1 VVEAVD
7 GRPPACFVSGVFA
20 ERASAHVRKLAVG
33 CTFCYRIHMQGPT
46 SLRERKKAETRAA
59 LSQAVLRLALER
71 GLDAVTADDIAA
83 AANVS
88 VRTFHN
94 YFGTKEEA
102 LVAAW
107 KSEFRVYVD
116 ALRDRPSDEPIL
128 ASLEHVFSRIA
139 SSVADGGDGI
149 AVHSDLLW
157 TSLAMARYRS
167 ALLDEGIR
175 MITDIVAA
183 RTGTDAATDVYP
195 HMLTAAAISAIV
207 TSFQF
212 PGIGA
217 TTSLERQ
224 RLLHECFNLLRAGF
238 ERPAGVVP

>member
-1 VVEAVD
+1 M
-7 GRPPACFVSGVFA
+7 
-20 ERASAHVRKLAVG
+20 
-33 CTFCYRIHMQGPT
+33 FCYRVVMHEAT
-46 SLRERKKAETRAA
+46 SLRERKKSETRTA

-71 GLDAVTADDIAA
+71 GLDDVTADDIAA

-107 KSEFRVYVD
+107 RSEFQVYVD

-128 ASLEHVFSRIA
+128 TSLEHVFSRIA
-139 SSVADGGDGI
+139 SSVGDGGDGI
-149 AVHSDLLW
+149 AAHTDLLW

-175 MITDIVAA
+175 MITEIVAA

-195 HMLTAAAISAIV
+195 HLLTAAAISAIV

-212 PGIGA
+212 PGAGD
-217 TTSLERQ
+217 TSSQERE
-224 RLLHECFNLLRAGF
+224 RLLHECFDLLRAGF
-238 ERPAGVVP
+238 ERPKAVAS

>member
-1 VVEAVD
+1 
-7 GRPPACFVSGVFA
+7 
-20 ERASAHVRKLAVG
+20 
-33 CTFCYRIHMQGPT
+33 MQDTT
-46 SLRERKKAETRAA
+46 SLRERKKTETRTA

-107 KSEFRVYVD
+107 RTEFQVYVE
-116 ALRDRPSDEPIL
+116 ALRDRPADEPIL
-128 ASLEHVFSRIA
+128 DSLEHVFSGIA
-139 SSVADGGDGI
+139 ASVKDGGDGI
-149 AVHSDLLW
+149 AAHTDLLW

-167 ALLDEGIR
+167 ALLDEAVR

-195 HMLTAAAISAIV
+195 HLVTAAAISAIV

-212 PGIGA
+212 PGAGRA
-217 TTSLERQ
+217 TSLERE
-224 RLLHECFNLLRAGF
+224 RLLHQCFDLLRTGF
-238 ERPAGVVP
+238 EHPRVVAS

>member
-1 VVEAVD
+1 MQEAT
-7 GRPPACFVSGVFA
+7 G
-20 ERASAHVRKLAVG
+20 
-33 CTFCYRIHMQGPT
+33 
-46 SLRERKKAETRAA
+46 LRERKKAETRAA

-107 KSEFRVYVD
+107 RSEFQVYVD
-116 ALRDRPSDEPIL
+116 ALRGRPADEPIL
-128 ASLEHVFSRIA
+128 TSLEHVFSRIA
-139 SSVADGGDGI
+139 SSVGNGGDGI
-149 AVHSDLLW
+149 AANTDLLW

-183 RTGTDAATDVYP
+183 RTGTDAGTDVYP
-195 HMLTAAAISAIV
+195 HLLTAAAISAIV

-212 PGIGA
+212 PGAGD
-217 TTSLERQ
+217 TSSVDRE
-224 RLLHECFNLLRAGF
+224 RLLHECFDLLRAGF
-238 ERPAGVVP
+238 ERPEAVVT